1 MTSAP
6 DELLAVTLARIET
19 KLDNAISLGS
29 DHERRL
35 RHLEAQHDD
44 KDHENHEVRITRLE
58 SGRWPLPSI
67 AVLMSVAAVI
77 IPLWVR

>member
-1 MTSAP
+1 VTNPP

-35 RHLEAQHDD
+35 RLLEAGPDQRDYD
-44 KDHENHEVRITRLE
+44 NVDTRVTDLE
-58 SGRWPLPSI
+58 RGRWPLPSL
-67 AVLMSVAAVI
+67 ALLVSVAAVI
-77 IPLWVR
+77 IPLVR

>member
-1 MTSAP
+1 MTNPP

-35 RHLEAQHDD
+35 RNLEAQHDD
-44 KDHENHEVRITRLE
+44 KDHENHEQRLVRLE
-58 SGRWPLPSI
+58 AGRWPLPSI
-67 AVLMSVAAVI
+67 AVLVSVAAVI
-77 IPLWVR
+77 IPLVVR

>member
-1 MTSAP
+1 MTQAP

-35 RHLEAQHDD
+35 RTLEDQAAESRDHEPRIKVLEARQ
-44 KDHENHEVRITRLE
+44 
-58 SGRWPLPSI
+58 WPLPSFALLLSAGALI
-67 AVLMSVAAVI
+67 VQFV
-77 IPLWVR
+77 VR